1 METWGA
7 CYKVRLRYPPV
18 EVGLEV
24 AVIALIRLVL
34 RFVWLTL
41 FVLGVRRAAEIIQS
55 GADQM
60 IDRIEEGEAG
70 PLERTLARLHEAL
83 HERRAHRENTGDD
96 PLGEM

>member
-1 METWGA
+1 M
-7 CYKVRLRYPPV
+7 
-18 EVGLEV
+18 
-24 AVIALIRLVL
+24 IALIRLLL
-34 RFVWLTL
+34 RFLWLTL
-41 FVLGVRRAAEIIQS
+41 FVLGVRRALEIVQS

-83 HERRAHRENTGDD
+83 HDRRSRRENTGDD